1 MFRKSWILAI
11 AGALLMAGA
20 AVAGTFGTVI
30 AIGGQSADVAL
41 DESRGVLYIANL
53 TANRIDVMSL
63 ATNRVQTSMNV
74 AAQPASI
81 SLSPDNHWLL
91 VAHFGNNVLPSSPTN
106 ALTLI
111 DLTANNAKQVFALAN
126 PPLGVVF
133 GLDDKALV
141 ITTQEFILFDP
152 ALGTTQL
159 LTSVANVTANTLP
172 VPLGTPATTITSA
185 SVAASA
191 DGLHAYGMGSSTGT
205 FTFRYDVATHTIT
218 PGSTVNAVGLKSS
231 NPSDPL
237 GGVFGPRAVSM
248 DQDGSNAIAGWVMV
262 DRYGTFI
269 NNFQPT
275 VNQYSVGTSAFDSLR
290 GLVYAQMPTTA
301 SDPPTLQILDSD
313 NLTLR
318 DRLQL
323 PENTTGKSVITSD
336 SSVMYS
342 VSASGV
348 LVLPVGNLNNTRR
361 LAAQYED
368 MVFLGSYCDRG
379 VQTQTLTITDP
390 GGGSTPF
397 TITSRT
403 PGLTVSPSSGV
414 TPATVRV
421 MVDPNAFQN
430 QKGTVIATLTLSS
443 SSSVNVPPP
452 VRVLI
457 NSQQPSQRGTLVNV
471 PGKVVD
477 LLADPVRNQY
487 YVLRQDRNQ
496 VSVYD
501 GANNT
506 LSARLRTY
514 NEPTSMATTLD
525 GRYLLVGHVGS
536 QTVAVY
542 DLETN
547 EQMPYIST
555 SAGNGNTVRSI
566 AVATNVIL
574 ASTVDYLGVGHI
586 VSIDLGSRVATQLPT
601 LGVFVNVL
609 DPDTVLTAS
618 ANGSK
623 VLVASKDGNVLLYD
637 ANVGS
642 FTVSRKDFNSLGGSY
657 AASVFSQYVVGN
669 NLLDAS
675 LVPVGTLQTAS
686 GNNPS
691 GFAFV
696 NQTSYR
702 TLAPSPTSPGVIEQ
716 VDLASGASIG
726 ATSTVEAPILGASA
740 PSSSITNS
748 CTTVTTGTTITTT
761 CTVGTL
767 VTTQACST
775 VSTGGTTTST
785 CTSSSGSNAAPPAP
799 YPTPSFWTRS
809 LAPLPNQTAIIS
821 LSTSG
826 FTVLPWAY
834 AASVAP
840 PQISKI
846 VSAAD
851 GTSPIAPGGLMSVY
865 GTQLSPTNLA
875 TSQIPL
881 PTALANSCLTVN
893 GQPVPIIFVSPNQIN
908 AQMPAIAIG
917 DVTMVV
923 QTPGGVSDNFNLTV
937 LPTAPAV
944 FLSGVAGPEI
954 NLPTVIRAENNL
966 LVTDSN
972 PIHRNDTL
980 VIYLTGCGQTTPGVG
995 DGLPAPS
1002 GPYALVLNAPDV
1014 ELAGTRL
1021 PVVFAGLA
1029 PGQVGVCQI
1038 NATVP
1043 RSVAT
1048 GLSMPL
1054 SINQGGFAKTLR
1066 MRVVN

>member
-11 AGALLMAGA
+11 AGALLLAGA
-20 AVAGTFGTVI
+20 AAAGTFGTVV
-30 AIGGQSADVAL
+30 AVGGQSADVAL

-74 AAQPASI
+74 APQPASI

-91 VAHFGNNVLPSSPTN
+91 VAHFGNNLAPGSPTN

-141 ITTQEFILFDP
+141 ITTQEFVLFDP

-159 LTSVANVTANTLP
+159 MTSVANVTANTLP

-185 SVAASA
+185 SVAASG
-191 DGLHAYGMGSSTGT
+191 DGLHAFGMGSSSST

-218 PGSTVNAVGLKSS
+218 PGGIVLSS
-231 NPSDPL
+231 
-237 GGVFGPRAVSM
+237 GAFGPRAVSM
-248 DQDGSNAIAGWVMV
+248 DQDGSNAIAGWVMI

-269 NNFQPT
+269 NQFRPT
-275 VNQYSVGTSAFDSLR
+275 ANQFSVGTSAIDSQN
-290 GLVYAQMPTTA
+290 GVVYAQMPVTA

-318 DRLQL
+318 ERLQL
-323 PENTTGKSVITSD
+323 PENTTGKSVLSGD
-336 SSVMYS
+336 GSVMYS

-348 LVLPVGNLNNTRR
+348 LVLPVGNLNNASR
-361 LAAQYED
+361 LSASAED
-368 MVFLGSYCDRG
+368 LIFLGNFCDRG
-379 VQTQTLTITDP
+379 VETQMLTITNP
-390 GGGSTPF
+390 GGGATAF
-397 TITSRT
+397 TITSNT
-403 PGLTVSPSSGV
+403 PGLTVSPSHGT
-414 TPATVRV
+414 TPATVLV
-421 MVDPNAFQN
+421 QVDPNAFQN
-430 QKGTVIATLTLSS
+430 QTGTVVASLTLSS
-443 SSSVNVPPP
+443 SSSVNVPPA

-457 NSQQPSQRGTLVNV
+457 NSEQPSQRGTLVDV
-471 PGKVVD
+471 AGKVVD
-477 LLADPVRNQY
+477 LAADPVRNQY
-487 YVLRQDRNQ
+487 YVLRQDKNQ
-496 VSVYD
+496 VLVYN

-506 LSARLRTY
+506 LTATLRTY
-514 NEPTSMATTLD
+514 ATPTSMAITLD
-525 GRYLLVGHVGS
+525 NRYLLVGHVGS

-547 EQMPYIST
+547 QPMPYIST
-555 SAGNGNTVRSI
+555 SAGNGNTVQSI
-566 AVATNVIL
+566 AVTNGGIF
-574 ASTVDYLGVGHI
+574 ASTVDYLGIGHI
-586 VSIDLGSRVATQLPT
+586 VSMDLGSHVATQLPT
-601 LGVFVNVL
+601 LGVFVNTL
-609 DPDTVLTAS
+609 DRDTVLAAS

-623 VLVASKDGNVLLYD
+623 MLVASKDGNVLLYD

-642 FTVSRKDFNSLGGSY
+642 FTVSRKDFTSLGGSY

-675 LVPVGTLQTAS
+675 LVPVGTLQTVS
-686 GNNPS
+686 GNNTS

-696 NQTSYR
+696 NATNYR
-702 TLAPSPTSPGVIEQ
+702 TLAPGPFSPGVIEQ
-716 VDLASGASIG
+716 VDLTTGAAIG
-726 ATSTVEAPILGASA
+726 ATSTVEAPILGLSA
-740 PSSSITNS
+740 PSSSTTSS
-748 CTTVTTGTTITTT
+748 CTITTTGSTQTTT

-767 VTTQACST
+767 VSTTACST
-775 VSTGGTTTST
+775 VTTGGTTTST
-785 CTSSSGSNAAPPAP
+785 CTSSSGTVAAPPPP
-799 YPTPSFWTRS
+799 YPPASFFTRS
-809 LAPLPNQTAIIS
+809 LAPLPNQTSIIS

-851 GTSPIAPGGLMSVY
+851 GTSPIAPGGLLTVY

-908 AQMPAIAIG
+908 AQMPSIAVG

-923 QTPGGVSDNFNLTV
+923 HTPGGVSDNFNLTV

-944 FLSGVAGPEI
+944 FLSAVAGPEA
-954 NLPTVIRAENNL
+954 NVPTVFRAENNL
-966 LVTDSN
+966 VVTDSN
-972 PIHRNDTL
+972 PVHRNDTL
-980 VIYLTGCGQTTPGVG
+980 EIYLTGCGQTTPGVG

-1002 GPYALVLNAPDV
+1002 GPSYAQLLNPPDV
-1014 ELAGTRL
+1014 ELGGMKL
-1021 PVVFAGLA
+1021 PVIFAGLA
-1029 PGQVGVCQI
+1029 PGEVGVCLI

-1043 RSVAT
+1043 HNVPT

-1054 SINQGGFAKTLR
+1054 TINQGDFAQPLSL
-1066 MRVVN
+1066 RVVN